1 MADINNQTG
10 DSSGTSGIAW
20 IVLLIVVALIG
31 WFLFRGYGSDNGS
44 DINVNIPATGTTS
57 ETSTGQ
63 N

>member
-10 DSSGTSGIAW
+10 ESGGTGAIAW

-31 WFLFRGYGSDNGS
+31 WFLFRGIGTDNES

-57 ETSTGQ
+57 ETGTGQ
-63 N
+63 